1 MRCIFKAQP
10 KQRSIRWSVVLV
22 VVFLLFSFAIVGH
35 SLFLARGNH
44 VCNLVDCAVC
54 DVLSGVMYV
63 AGSSAAVAVAAY
75 AIMSSKYINSCF
87 ESKIDLLDQFCITLV
102 NAKIRMNN

>member
-10 KQRSIRWSVVLV
+10 KQRSIRWSVFLI
-22 VVFLLFSFAIVGH
+22 VVFLIFSFAIVGH

-44 VCNLVDCAVC
+44 ICDLADCAVC
-54 DVLSGVMYV
+54 DVLSGVMHV
-63 AGSSAAVAVAAY
+63 AGSSAVVAVAAY
-75 AIMSSKYINSCF
+75 AVMSSKYINTCF
-87 ESKIDLLDQFCITLV
+87 ESRIDLSDQFYITLV